1 MKIKYLQ
8 IITLVAAV
16 PFSGFAFAYN
26 TDIAGA
32 TRVFSFDS
40 SAFFAGAD
48 DDADAL
54 VAYGD
59 GNISGNAKNGNIPA
73 GWSVIVDGS
82 SAGYATDI
90 FQVSGMGVASGG
102 FSILDGSVWN
112 TYSRIAIGLKVG
124 NAQKSP
130 DWAIFELEQF
140 ASAGTWATNTPQ
152 GLSHYMVYAISGVG
166 NPSQVPV
173 PGAFWLLGSALAGML
188 VMGRAKRAA

>member
-8 IITLVAAV
+8 ILALAATL

-40 SAFFAGAD
+40 TGFFAGTDDNAD
-48 DDADAL
+48 TL

-59 GNISGNAKNGNIPA
+59 DNISGNSRNGNIPA

-82 SAGYATDI
+82 SAPYATDV
-90 FQVSGMGVASGG
+90 FQVSGLGAASGS

-112 TYSRIAIGLKVG
+112 LYSRIAIGLKVG
-124 NAQKSP
+124 NAQKTP
-130 DWAIFELEQF
+130 DWAILELEQF
-140 ASAGTWATNTPQ
+140 ASSGIWSTNTPQ
-152 GLSHYMVYAISGVG
+152 GLSHYMVYGIAGVG

-188 VMGRAKRAA
+188 AVGRTKRAA